1 MQHTQSMTTT
11 PAITAAITPVETP
24 EEGDDLEIDG
34 ESERDDDSEI
44 DGESERDSKTGGGC
58 KAEPFVAGDG
68 APRDDGGGLMVS

>member
-24 EEGDDLEIDG
+24 EGDDGSEIDG
-34 ESERDDDSEI
+34 ASELDDDSEI
-44 DGESERDSKTGGGC
+44 DGGSERDSTPGGGC

-68 APRDDGGGLMVS
+68 VP